1 MHTKLP
7 LGAGQASQQL
17 TGPDCRRD
25 VVSDAAAVIVL
36 VKRLE
41 PDQAAVTLQLPLTAE
56 QRSVLRGRRR
66 TSCGREVVLQLPRD
80 GALQP
85 GDQLTDAQQSVLV
98 EVTAAPE
105 ALMRVQAPTP
115 LELMQAA
122 YHLGNRHVAL
132 ELHDQELLLPE
143 DAVLA
148 SMLEGR
154 GLHLSRCNRPFAP
167 ERGAYGGH
175 AHG

>member
-1 MHTKLP
+1 MT
-7 LGAGQASQQL
+7 QA
-17 TGPDCRRD
+17 
-25 VVSDAAAVIVL
+25 VL
-36 VKRLE
+36 VLDQRLAARA
-41 PDQAAVTLQLPLTAE
+41 DQADLLLPLTADE
-56 QRSVLRGRRR
+56 RSVVRGRRR
-66 TSCGREVVLQLPRD
+66 TDCGREVLLQLPRD

>member
-1 MHTKLP
+1 MHTKL
-7 LGAGQASQQL
+7 LLDAGQAFQQ
-17 TGPDCRRD
+17 TARPSGRRD

-36 VKRLE
+36 VKRIAL
-41 PDQAAVTLQLPLTAE
+41 DQSVLTLQLPLTAE
-56 QRSVLRGRRR
+56 QRSVLRGRRQ

-80 GALQP
+80 GALKP

-154 GLHLSRCNRPFAP
+154 GLRLSRCNRPFTP